1 MKYTREEARIKA
13 TQKAYEY
20 NHYGRQP
27 QKQTPVSFEQW
38 FLQGI
43 RKYEAKGAEFE
54 LMLGMVKI
62 MWPGQVSM
70 LRTIAD
76 FEREYQNEYLLK
88 IPA

>member
-1 MKYTREEARIKA
+1 MYTRELARIKA

-20 NHYGRQP
+20 RHYGRP
-27 QKQTPVSFEQW
+27 FRSKPVSFKQW

-54 LMLGMVKI
+54 LLPGLVKI
-62 MWPGQVSM
+62 MWPGQPAM
-70 LRTIAD
+70 LRTIED
-76 FEREYQNEYLLK
+76 FEREYETDYLSK